1 MSCDFITTDNLL
13 WSEWEWRFL
22 TSVVYV
28 LLTKNCYQIIPHL
41 SILVKL
47 TLERHVLISIV
58 QSLSHVQLCNPMDCS
73 MSGFPVLHHL
83 LEFVQT
89 HVHWAGDAI
98 QPSHPLSPPSPPAF
112 SLSQHQGLFIGWPKD
127 WSISVIP
134 SNEYSPSGWT
144 GWISLQSKGLS
155 RVFSNTTL
163 QKHQSSVLSF
173 LYSPTLTSI
182 HDCWKN
188 HSFD

>member
-1 MSCDFITTDNLL
+1 MSCDCIQDNTL

-28 LLTKNCYQIIPHL
+28 LLTKNCYQIIPCL
-41 SILVKL
+41 SIRVKL
-47 TLERHVLISIV
+47 TLERHVLSSMV
-58 QSLSHVQLCNPMDCS
+58 QSLSRVRLFATPWMHA
-73 MSGFPVLHHL
+73 GFPVLHHRL
-83 LEFVQT
+83 DFVQN
-89 HVHWAGDAI
+89 HVHWVGDAI
-98 QPSHPLSPPSPPAF
+98 QPPHPLSHPSPPAF

-134 SNEYSPSGWT
+134 SNQYSPLGWT
-144 GWISLQSKGLS
+144 GWTSLQSKGLS
-155 RVFSNTTL
+155 RVSSNTTV
-163 QKHQSSVLSF
+163 QKHHSSVLSF